1 MRLTVPELSL
11 VLLIGPSGCGKST
24 FAARHFLPTEVISS
38 DRCRALVSDEEA
50 DQTATPDAFAVLHL
64 IVARR
69 LARGKLAVVDATN
82 VQERARKPLIDLARR
97 YHVIAVAIVF
107 DLPES
112 VCQERNRLRTDR
124 DIDPQVISS
133 QRAEM
138 KQSFS
143 RLRGEGIRQVH
154 ILRSP
159 GEVASVVV
167 ERHSLRPDRRHEHG
181 PFDLIGD
188 VHGCG
193 DELEE
198 LLGLLGYVRFPP
210 RPGGGECV
218 WERGPG
224 GEGSSEGSAFRHP
237 AGHKAVFLGDL
248 VDRGPRVPDVL
259 RIVMA
264 MVEAGTAFC
273 VPGNHDEKLT
283 RALQGKKVQVRH
295 GL

>member
-138 KQSFS
+138 KQSLS
-143 RLRGEGIRQVH
+143 G
-154 ILRSP
+154 RSKTI
-159 GEVASVVV
+159 A
-167 ERHSLRPDRRHEHG
+167 
-181 PFDLIGD
+181 
-188 VHGCG
+188 
-193 DELEE
+193 
-198 LLGLLGYVRFPP
+198 
-210 RPGGGECV
+210 
-218 WERGPG
+218 
-224 GEGSSEGSAFRHP
+224 
-237 AGHKAVFLGDL
+237 
-248 VDRGPRVPDVL
+248 
-259 RIVMA
+259 
-264 MVEAGTAFC
+264 TAI
-273 VPGNHDEKLT
+273 T
-283 RALQGKKVQVRH
+283 W
-295 GL
+295 